1 MLFRSRTHSW
11 VLMLI
16 AFIWPKKG
24 FIRGWIYLALREL
37 RLRSSDYSL
46 AAGLACGAFASFTP
60 FLGVHIIIAAGLAW
74 LIGGNM
80 VMALI
85 GTFVG
90 NPWTFPFIWASTY
103 AMGSWILGLEQ
114 IIDDLTQLNF
124 SLLMAYPGQVFY
136 AMTIGSLV
144 LGVPFAVML
153 LGLCYASAGHVRVLF
168 QVIKQNRMKKIRLK
182 RKTP

>member
-1 MLFRSRTHSW
+1 
-11 VLMLI
+11 MLI

-24 FIRGWIYLALREL
+24 FIRGWIYLALRVL

-85 GTFVG
+85 GT
-90 NPWTFPFIWASTY
+90 
-103 AMGSWILGLEQ
+103 
-114 IIDDLTQLNF
+114 
-124 SLLMAYPGQVFY
+124 
-136 AMTIGSLV
+136 
-144 LGVPFAVML
+144 
-153 LGLCYASAGHVRVLF
+153 
-168 QVIKQNRMKKIRLK
+168 
-182 RKTP
+182 